1 MTPLNRV
8 FIGWKQPAVQSS
20 AHYLLDRYTTDGLAD
35 LTSVTI
41 VTPTRRAGRRL
52 REVLMQVA
60 ADREVGFFPPKV
72 TTVGAL
78 PELLYEKKLPFAPRL
93 VQQFAW
99 VDALKSTALNTLKK
113 ILPEYPERDD
123 DPRWMELGALVQR
136 QYLELTDNRLDFAE
150 VAKKGQEL
158 REQLNGFT
166 DFARW
171 QALAQVQERY
181 LKTLDDLELW
191 DRQTARNFAIDHNQ
205 CVIDGDIVLL
215 GAVDLTRA
223 VRGMLSQ
230 VASQVTSLVFAEPTW
245 SDRFDEFG
253 CVRPGTWQTS
263 MISVEDRHILVADG
277 PANQADAVVYAIEA
291 FDGKYAAE
299 DFTIGV
305 PDTSLVPHLENKLR
319 QFDIDVRW
327 GPGRSLSAS
336 PPVQWLRIV
345 ADFLSHE
352 RYERFAELM
361 RHKDTELY
369 LRGLDYS
376 RDSVKEL
383 DKYFDAHLP
392 DKIQLPVDKQPDDTI
407 VGSRLPDGTL
417 FVLNLLKSLRGEKR
431 TPSDWCDEIQETL
444 SRLYDHRELN
454 IDNEID
460 RYAIEAC
467 DQLSLAMDRI
477 RLLPE
482 TLTPKVS
489 ATAAILMV
497 ISQMDDE
504 EVAPAADDRAIEMVG
519 WLDLP
524 LDDAKVVIVTNMN
537 DGVIPRSVGSDVFLP
552 NTFREILGLDDNARR
567 YARDAYALESLLRSK
582 MAVRLVMGRRASTN
596 DPLRPS
602 RLLLATPTE
611 KLANRCLRLFN
622 GKADCAP
629 IVMPVDHDDLMFHVP
644 KPEKLSQPIP
654 SLSVSD
660 FASYLTCPYRFYLRK
675 VRRLRT
681 MDDQLTELDAA
692 TFGTLAHDV
701 LDLFG
706 KSEFADCGV
715 ADEIRLYLVE
725 HLQRLAA
732 ERFGERPKPTVQ
744 VQLAQLRLRLDA
756 FAEKQ
761 AEWRERG
768 WKIIR
773 TELEEDHGQLIVDGE
788 PIQLRGRIDRI
799 DYRVKD
805 GVRQFAVLDY
815 KTGDAGDGPKKKHLK
830 NHRTGEPVLPG
841 HWVDLQLPLYR
852 YLIRSIDDFGVDV
865 GTQQGESTDASDAP
879 VEIKL
884 GYILLPSVASETRFD
899 LATWNEET
907 LAAADQAAHEVVRR
921 IRREEFWPPTDPYP
935 YANTDEYQ
943 AIVQHGVFGREPLVE
958 AEVGV

>member
-1 MTPLNRV
+1 MAALNRV
-8 FIGWKQPAVQSS
+8 FLGWKQPAVQSS
-20 AHYLLDRYTTDGLAD
+20 AEFLLDRYTADGLAD

-41 VTPTRRAGRRL
+41 VTPTRRAGRRI
-52 REVLMQVA
+52 REVLLQIA
-60 ADREVGFFPPKV
+60 AERSVGLFPPKV

-99 VDALKSTALNTLKK
+99 VDALKNTDRKTLQQ
-113 ILPEYPERDD
+113 ILPQYPDRVD
-123 DPRWMELGALVQR
+123 DPRWMELGALLQR
-136 QYLELTDNRLDFAE
+136 QHLELTDNCLDFAT

-158 REQLNGFT
+158 REQLNGFS

-171 QALAQVQERY
+171 QALATVQARY
-181 LKTLDDLELW
+181 LRTLDELELW
-191 DRQTARNFAIDHNQ
+191 DRQTARNYAIDNNQ
-205 CVIDGDIVLL
+205 CTIDGEVVLL
-215 GAVDLTRA
+215 GAADLTRTL
-223 VRGMLSQ
+223 RGMLGQ
-230 VASQVTSLVFAEPTW
+230 VSSQVTSLVFAEPTW

-253 CVRPGTWQTS
+253 CVAPAAWQSS

-299 DFTIGV
+299 DYTIGV

-327 GPGRSLSAS
+327 GPGRSLTAS
-336 PPVQWLRIV
+336 PPVQWLRIA
-345 ADFLSHE
+345 ADFLLND

-369 LRGLDYS
+369 LRGLGYS
-376 RDSVKEL
+376 RDVVKEL
-383 DKYFDAHLP
+383 DRYFDSHLP
-392 DKIQLPVDKQPDDTI
+392 DKIQLPEDKTDDVPMDT
-407 VGSRLPDGTL
+407 RLPDGTL
-417 FVLNLLKSLRGEKR
+417 FVLNLLKALRDEPR
-431 TPSDWCDEIQETL
+431 TPADWCDEIQETL
-444 SRLYDHRELN
+444 SRLYDNRELN

-460 RYAIEAC
+460 RYTLEAC

-504 EVAPAADDRAIEMVG
+504 EVAPAAHSNAIEMVG

-524 LDDAKVVIVTNMN
+524 LDDAKVAIVTNMN
-537 DGVIPRSVGSDVFLP
+537 DGVVPRSVGSDVFLP

-602 RLLLATPTE
+602 RLLLATRSE

-629 IVMPVDHDDLMFHVP
+629 IVMPVDHDELMFHVP
-644 KPEKLSQPIP
+644 KPEKLTEPIQ

-660 FASYLTCPYRFYLRK
+660 FANYLTCPYRFYLRK

-681 MDDQLTELDAA
+681 MDDKLTELDAA

-706 KSEFADCGV
+706 KSEFADCGI
-715 ADEIRLYLVE
+715 AEEIRLYLAE
-725 HLQRLAA
+725 HLNRLAA
-732 ERFGERPKPTVQ
+732 EQFGRRPKPTVQ

-761 AEWRERG
+761 AEWREYG

-773 TELEEDHGQLIVDGE
+773 TELEEDHGKLVVDGK

-799 DYRVKD
+799 DYREKD

-815 KTGDAGDGPKKKHLK
+815 KTGDAGDGPRKKHLK
-830 NHRTGEPVLPG
+830 NHRTGDPVLPG

-852 YLIRSIDDFGVDV
+852 YLLRSIEELGADGA
-865 GTQQGESTDASDAP
+865 GESQNVAASSQTP
-879 VEIKL
+879 IEIKL
-884 GYILLPSVASETRFD
+884 GYVLLPSVASETRFD
-899 LATWNEET
+899 LATWNDET
-907 LAAADQAAHEVVRR
+907 LEAADQAAHEVVRR
-921 IRREEFWPPTDPYP
+921 IRREEFWPPTEPYP
-935 YANTDEYQ
+935 YANTDDYG

-958 AEVGV
+958 TEVGA